1 MAARFSSIRQQTSL
15 AFFKKHLNF
24 ISDLRTVNTLTE
36 KKGSFSSFHMSFE
49 FLYSCIK
56 YGKVWIISLR
66 SFHQTWTSYFYKDN
80 VNYISTDKVRSQITG
95 PVLSGLL
102 ICMLFHGKLELFF
115 HILKKSFT
123 FCQNTLN
130 QDQTDSFLKAPY
142 WVYLLLKRCRA
153 VKKKLLSFF
162 FQWTS
167 SIRISLVCGAEK
179 NKIFDLDA
187 KFSRRHFTQW

>member
-1 MAARFSSIRQQTSL
+1 MAARMSSIRQQTSL

-24 ISDLRTVNTLTE
+24 ISDLRTVNTLQ
-36 KKGSFSSFHMSFE
+36 KKSLFFLFPFHTNSTSFE

-56 YGKVWIISLR
+56 YGKFWIISLR

-130 QDQTDSFLKAPY
+130 
-142 WVYLLLKRCRA
+142 
-153 VKKKLLSFF
+153 
-162 FQWTS
+162 
-167 SIRISLVCGAEK
+167 
-179 NKIFDLDA
+179 
-187 KFSRRHFTQW
+187 

>member
-1 MAARFSSIRQQTSL
+1 MAARMSSIRQQTSL

-24 ISDLRTVNTLTE
+24 ILDLRTVNTLYR
-36 KKGSFSSFHMSFE
+36 KKSFFFLFSFHNSMSFE

-66 SFHQTWTSYFYKDN
+66 SFHQTWTTYFYKDN
-80 VNYISTDKVRSQITG
+80 VNYFNWQSTITDHWAG
-95 PVLSGLL
+95 PLSGLL

-130 QDQTDSFLKAPY
+130 QDQTTDSFLNACP
-142 WVYLLLKRCRA
+142 LLSLPIVKDA
-153 VKKKLLSFF
+153 VKKVLFF
-162 FQWTS
+162 N
-167 SIRISLVCGAEK
+167 G
-179 NKIFDLDA
+179 
-187 KFSRRHFTQW
+187 RHQYELA

>member
-1 MAARFSSIRQQTSL
+1 MIYHLPYKDILNPDLHTNLVCVLKAAFKIQIFHALAKLVKAKILSPLWRRACHQSDNKRLWRSL
-15 AFFKKHLNF
+15 KNIL
-24 ISDLRTVNTLTE
+24 ISFRIYE
-36 KKGSFSSFHMSFE
+36 QFHNSMSFE

-56 YGKVWIISLR
+56 YGIFWIISLR

-130 QDQTDSFLKAPY
+130 
-142 WVYLLLKRCRA
+142 
-153 VKKKLLSFF
+153 
-162 FQWTS
+162 
-167 SIRISLVCGAEK
+167 
-179 NKIFDLDA
+179 
-187 KFSRRHFTQW
+187 

>member
-1 MAARFSSIRQQTSL
+1 MAKLVKAKILSPLWRRACHQSDNKRLWRSLKNILISFRIYEQWTLYRKKRF
-15 AFFKKHLNF
+15 FFLF
-24 ISDLRTVNTLTE
+24 
-36 KKGSFSSFHMSFE
+36 SFHTNSMSFE

-56 YGKVWIISLR
+56 YGKFWIISLR

-130 QDQTDSFLKAPY
+130 
-142 WVYLLLKRCRA
+142 
-153 VKKKLLSFF
+153 
-162 FQWTS
+162 
-167 SIRISLVCGAEK
+167 
-179 NKIFDLDA
+179 
-187 KFSRRHFTQW
+187 

>member
-1 MAARFSSIRQQTSL
+1 MAARMSSIRQQTSL

-24 ISDLRTVNTLTE
+24 ISDLRTVNILQ
-36 KKGSFSSFHMSFE
+36 KKRFFFLFSFHNSMSFE

-56 YGKVWIISLR
+56 YGIFWIISLR
-66 SFHQTWTSYFYKDN
+66 SFHQTWTTYFYKDN
-80 VNYISTDKVRSQITG
+80 VNYSSTDKVRSQITG

-130 QDQTDSFLKAPY
+130 
-142 WVYLLLKRCRA
+142 
-153 VKKKLLSFF
+153 
-162 FQWTS
+162 
-167 SIRISLVCGAEK
+167 
-179 NKIFDLDA
+179 
-187 KFSRRHFTQW
+187 